1 MYDALLLKT
10 GYEKVKIKIQSF
22 LFLYKKSE
30 FLPATTLLF
39 IYLYILTTTFVIYL
53 RRTKVQVFQGFET
66 CCCGEKRRKM
76 WKKLYKD
83 VEKNRGVEKIG
94 NADGYDH
101 IFVERITQRSGEN

>member
-1 MYDALLLKT
+1 MEKTLQSCGEKRRKMWKKLHTRENLL
-10 GYEKVKIKIQSF
+10 S
-22 LFLYKKSE
+22 
-30 FLPATTLLF
+30 
-39 IYLYILTTTFVIYL
+39 
-53 RRTKVQVFQGFET
+53 
-66 CCCGEKRRKM
+66 GEKRRKM